1 MTTEHHSNE
10 IENLTILG
18 TGPAG
23 LTAAIYSARANLNP
37 LCVEGEQPGGQL
49 TITSDVENYPGFSDP
64 ILGPDLMLAFRKQ
77 AERFGTRFVTGNVV
91 RVELNQHPIQL
102 ETAGGKIIKT
112 RALIIA
118 TGASAKWLG
127 LPSEKKFMG
136 KGVSG
141 CATCDGFF
149 FRNLDIAVVGGG
161 DTALEEA
168 TFLTRFG
175 KTVTLIHRRD
185 QFRASKAMQDKAQKN
200 PKIKFLLDTVIEEI
214 IGNET
219 VTGIRV
225 KNVKTQEKKEIPLQ
239 GVFIAIGH
247 EPNTAL
253 FRSSLKC
260 NESGYLLT
268 EKGCTATTVPG
279 VFAAGDVAD
288 HIYRQA
294 VTAAGS
300 GCMAAMDAET
310 FLEENPG

>member
-1 MTTEHHSNE
+1 
-10 IENLTILG
+10 
-18 TGPAG
+18 
-23 LTAAIYSARANLNP
+23 
-37 LCVEGEQPGGQL
+37 
-49 TITSDVENYPGFSDP
+49 
-64 ILGPDLMLAFRKQ
+64 
-77 AERFGTRFVTGNVV
+77 
-91 RVELNQHPIQL
+91 
-102 ETAGGKIIKT
+102 
-112 RALIIA
+112 
-118 TGASAKWLG
+118 
-127 LPSEKKFMG
+127 
-136 KGVSG
+136 
-141 CATCDGFF
+141 
-149 FRNLDIAVVGGG
+149 
-161 DTALEEA
+161 
-168 TFLTRFG
+168 
-175 KTVTLIHRRD
+175 
-185 QFRASKAMQDKAQKN
+185 MQDKAQKN